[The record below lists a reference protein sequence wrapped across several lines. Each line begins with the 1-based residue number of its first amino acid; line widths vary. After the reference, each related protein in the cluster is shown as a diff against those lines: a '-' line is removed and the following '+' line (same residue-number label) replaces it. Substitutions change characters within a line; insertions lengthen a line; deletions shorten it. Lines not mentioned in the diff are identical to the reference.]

1 MGQIKTKNKRMK
13 HLKDSTNP
21 KIKLISE
28 LIKRKNDAIKLT
40 DDEMYLVHRH
50 FYETSKEYKDH
61 YNKMIDK
68 LLNKDKK

>member
-1 MGQIKTKNKRMK
+1 MK
-13 HLKDSTNP
+13 HLKRFNESKKD
-21 KIKLISE
+21 KIEISE
-28 LIKRKNDAIKLT
+28 LIKRKNDGEKLT